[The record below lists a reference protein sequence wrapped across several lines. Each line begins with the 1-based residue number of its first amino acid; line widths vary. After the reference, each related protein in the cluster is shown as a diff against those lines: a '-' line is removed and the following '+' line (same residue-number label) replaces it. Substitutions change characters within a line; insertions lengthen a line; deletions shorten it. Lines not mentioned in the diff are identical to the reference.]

1 MRINNFSSIV
11 KWVLGVPEN
20 AIAGT
25 DYIDTLS
32 RVNATSA
39 KLTMRPTLVAGRIG
53 AITRPTPIEVGSHA
67 GYSLPI
73 WNSDDEELFYREYVA
88 GRWDGASNIIA
99 SVICC
104 LVATQTGGVK
114 KYFKLQLSF
123 ENQPMSG
130 VITVSTHDI
139 PVNVECAVNEAQ
151 YTLHKVDF
159 TVPYNSYSP
168 NIAASDH
175 IGFRLRRITAD
186 GTAIADEVIILDCII
201 TYQVNKIYKAV

>member
-25 DYIDTLS
+25 DYIDTLA
-32 RVNATSA
+32 RVNDTSA

-53 AITRPTPIEVGSHA
+53 SLTRPTPIEVGCHA

-73 WNSDDEELFYREYVA
+73 SNGSDDEELFYREYVA
-88 GRWDGASNIIA
+88 GRWDGATDITA

-104 LVATQTGGVK
+104 LVATQTGDVN

-123 ENQPMSG
+123 ENQPSATG
-130 VITVSTHDI
+130 TITASTHDI
-139 PVNVECAVNEAQ
+139 PVNVECADNEA
-151 YTLHKVDF
+151 K
-159 TVPYNSYSP
+159 
-168 NIAASDH
+168 
-175 IGFRLRRITAD
+175 
-186 GTAIADEVIILDCII
+186 
-201 TYQVNKIYKAV
+201 